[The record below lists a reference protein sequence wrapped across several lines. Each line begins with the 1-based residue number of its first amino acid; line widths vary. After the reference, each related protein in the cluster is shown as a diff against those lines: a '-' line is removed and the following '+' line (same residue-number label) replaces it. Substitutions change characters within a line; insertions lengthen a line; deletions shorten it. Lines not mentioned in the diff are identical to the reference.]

1 MCNEGLCADVSI
13 SLGLP
18 ATVAEKNV
26 TLMMQIYITAHGVNK
41 VDLTVNP
48 R

>member
-1 MCNEGLCADVSI
+1 MSI
-13 SLGLP
+13 SSGSA